1 MVPADV
7 RLSLSLVFSFFIK
20 LKPDFFMCGQIQE
33 AMFDT
38 DDPGG
43 QTDISKQ
50 GLQQKGSHDVEE
62 LGLSVGGDMKWYSL
76 FGKEIGRFL
85 KS

>member
-7 RLSLSLVFSFFIK
+7 RLFLSLVFSFFIK
-20 LKPDFFMCGQIQE
+20 LKPDSFMCGQIQE
-33 AMFDT
+33 AMFDA

-43 QTDISKQ
+43 QTDISEQ
-50 GLQQKGSHDVEE
+50 GLQQNDSHDVEE
-62 LGLSVGGDMKWYSL
+62 LGLSAGGNIKWYSL